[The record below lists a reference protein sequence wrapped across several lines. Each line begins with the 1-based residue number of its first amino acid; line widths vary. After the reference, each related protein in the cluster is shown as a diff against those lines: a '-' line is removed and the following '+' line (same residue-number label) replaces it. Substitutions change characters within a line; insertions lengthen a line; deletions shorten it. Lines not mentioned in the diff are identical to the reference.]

1 MVLRLLHLLYQF
13 LLLLS
18 LIPSSGLFLDL
29 GLLEDYHNHP
39 EDLTIHEI
47 WPNILTLGPM
57 HPCYPMS
64 PEEEIIEFRW
74 NTPPLILQ
82 EPTLPSEI
90 CQLIAPC
97 PTYPIKP
104 SRLLQDYLEWDQDED
119 EDNLNLYKR
128 LDLIRESW
136 HANSLVGI
144 NLDEWSHRVHLHTS
158 EWVVISPNSEVFNAS
173 QAHSTPPPQY
183 SHG

>member
-1 MVLRLLHLLYQF
+1 MVFRLLLINLHPLYLF
-13 LLLLS
+13 LPLLS
-18 LIPSSGLFLDL
+18 LIPLSKMSNIPLPNLFLDL
-29 GLLEDYHNHP
+29 RLPEDYHNHP

-57 HPCYPMS
+57 HPCHPMS

-104 SRLLQDYLEWDQDED
+104 SRLLQDYLE
-119 EDNLNLYKR
+119 
-128 LDLIRESW
+128 
-136 HANSLVGI
+136 
-144 NLDEWSHRVHLHTS
+144 
-158 EWVVISPNSEVFNAS
+158 
-173 QAHSTPPPQY
+173 
-183 SHG
+183 